1 MGIRIYSMLMAFP
14 RSAVMLVAAAIPTI
28 AQPTVFV
35 SGPGSPLAT
44 YNSSGGIFA
53 GDFNGDGNQD
63 LILATGQLLIGDG
76 KGGLTRS
83 TSGPISGRIIGVADF
98 NLDGV
103 SDLLVESA
111 DSTMVS
117 VLLGSKTGTFTA
129 APGAPLPVSS
139 VFVTDF
145 NHDHIPDLL
154 GITHRVGGDQI
165 FELIG
170 RGDGTF
176 TTGSP
181 FTLAPGEQVNVVAD
195 LNSDG
200 LIDLAVTN
208 SDMTMTN
215 ITGRIYLG
223 SGAGQFT
230 TLTPFPIISTQNGS
244 DSGSLIVGDFNG
256 DGILDLGFEYTSAL
270 SGTLPVGGLL
280 ISYGSGSGKFGSF
293 ASTST
298 GIVGVTPKFLV
309 ADLNNDGKSD
319 VVQYD
324 YLGPFSIDLS
334 TGVTPF
340 IKLPYNIGAWQS
352 AAIADFNGD
361 GKPDVAVQSDFNQ
374 NTTIL
379 LNAMPNLVATPATL
393 VFNGVVGGMVPPQS
407 FTITAAPGL
416 TAASDQPWLSSSVVA
431 RSVEVS
437 TAGLSSGTYNGHVWL
452 SAPNYYGTPIAVTLN
467 LATAQGPFG
476 SFDIPSNGQTGLVG
490 GVQVGGWAL
499 GTPPVT
505 VQIWRDPVLGE
516 NPAAISPNGLVYIE
530 DAIFVAGTRP
540 DVAARYSG
548 FSNRNDAGW
557 GALLLSNELVNSN
570 GSGPLGNGT
579 YTLHAIATDG
589 NGLTADLGAHVVT
602 VNNAASAL
610 PFGAID
616 TPAPGATISG
626 TAYVN
631 FGWALTP
638 QPSNIPTDGSSIWV
652 FIDNQPVGHPV
663 YNRPRSDI
671 QGLFPGYANTNGAV
685 GYFYINTTTLLNG
698 IHQIAWS
705 VTDNAGHT
713 QGIGSRYFFVQN

>member
-1 MGIRIYSMLMAFP
+1 MSIRIYSMPISFP
-14 RSAVMLVAAAIPTI
+14 RSTVMLVASAISTF
-28 AQPTVFV
+28 AQPTLFV
-35 SGPGSPLAT
+35 PGPGSPIAT

-63 LILATGQLLIGDG
+63 LISATGQLLLGDG

-83 TSGPISGRIIGVADF
+83 TSVPISGRIIGVADF

-103 SDLLVESA
+103 SDLLVRSA
-111 DSTMVS
+111 DSSAVS
-117 VLLGSKTGTFTA
+117 VLLGSKTGTFSA
-129 APGAPLPVSS
+129 ASGAPLPASS

-154 GITHRVGGDQI
+154 GIALGVSGESVTE
-165 FELIG
+165 FIG

-176 TTGSP
+176 TTGSA
-181 FTLAPGEQVNVVAD
+181 FVLAPGDQVNVVAD

-208 SDMTMTN
+208 PNTAMTN

-223 SGAGQFT
+223 SSAGQFT
-230 TLTPFPIISTQNGS
+230 ALTPFTIINSGSGST
-244 DSGSLIVGDFNG
+244 SGSLIAGDFNG
-256 DGILDLGFEYTSAL
+256 DGVLDLGFEYTSVL
-270 SGTLPVGGLL
+270 SGTMPVGGLL
-280 ISYGSGSGKFGSF
+280 ISYGSGSGKFGPF
-293 ASTST
+293 TST
-298 GIVGVTPKFLV
+298 GIVGETPQFLV

-319 VVQYD
+319 LVQYD
-324 YLGPFSIDLS
+324 YLGAFSIDLS
-334 TGVTPF
+334 TGGTQF
-340 IKLPYNIGAWQS
+340 TKLPYSIGNWQS
-352 AAIADFNGD
+352 AAIGDFNGD

-393 VFNGVVGGMVPPQS
+393 VFNGVVGGIVPTQS
-407 FTITAAPGL
+407 FTITSAPGL
-416 TAASDQPWLSSSVVA
+416 TAAADKPWLLASVVT

-437 TAGLSSGTYNGHVWL
+437 TAGLSSGTYDGHVCF
-452 SAPNYYGTPIAVTLN
+452 SAPNYYGIPVPVTLN
-467 LATAQGPFG
+467 LATTQGPFG
-476 SFDIPSNGQTGLVG
+476 SFDIPSNGQTGLAG
-490 GVQVGGWAL
+490 PVQVGGWAL

-505 VQIWRDPVLGE
+505 VQIWRNPVVGE
-516 NPAAISPNGLVYIE
+516 NPAAISPNRLVYIE

-540 DVAARYSG
+540 DVAALYSG
-548 FSNRNDAGW
+548 FSNKNDAGW
-557 GALLLSNELVNSN
+557 GAELLSNELANSN

-652 FIDNQPVGHPV
+652 FIDNEPVGHPV
-663 YNRPRSDI
+663 YNNPRSDI

-685 GYFYINTTTLLNG
+685 GYFYINTTTLMNG

>member
-1 MGIRIYSMLMAFP
+1 MLAATAI
-14 RSAVMLVAAAIPTI
+14 SAI
-28 AQPTVFV
+28 AQPTLFV
-35 SGPGSPLAT
+35 SGPGSPIAT

-63 LILATGQLLIGDG
+63 LIFATGQLLLGDG
-76 KGGLTRS
+76 RGGLTGS
-83 TSGPISGRIIGVADF
+83 TSVPIPGRIIGVADL

-103 SDLLVESA
+103 TDLLVKSA
-111 DSTMVS
+111 DSTVVS
-117 VLLGSKTGTFTA
+117 VLLGSKTGAFSA
-129 APGAPLPVSS
+129 VPGTPLPVSS

-154 GITHRVGGDQI
+154 GITHSVGGDQI
-165 FELIG
+165 FELTG

-181 FTLAPGEQVNVVAD
+181 FALAPGEQVNVVAD

-200 LIDLAVTN
+200 LIDLAVTS
-208 SDMTMTN
+208 SDAAMTN
-215 ITGRIYLG
+215 LSGRIYLG
-223 SGAGQFT
+223 SPAGQFT
-230 TLTPFPIISTQNGS
+230 ALTPFPIFSTQYGS
-244 DSGSLIVGDFNG
+244 NSGSLIVGDFNG
-256 DGILDLGFEYTSAL
+256 DGVLDLGFEYTSL
-270 SGTLPVGGLL
+270 LHGTTPVGGLL

-293 ASTST
+293 PSTSI
-298 GIVGVTPKFLV
+298 GIGGGVTPQFLV

-324 YLGPFSIDLS
+324 YLGAFSIDLN
-334 TGVTPF
+334 TGGTQF
-340 IKLPYNIGAWQS
+340 TKLPYNIGGWQS

-393 VFNGVVGGMVPPQS
+393 VFNGVVGGIVPPQG
-407 FTITAAPGL
+407 FTITSAPGL
-416 TAASDQPWLSSSVVA
+416 TAAADQPWLAASIGT
-431 RSVEVS
+431 RSIGVS
-437 TAGLSSGTYNGHVWL
+437 TAGLSSGTYNGHVWF
-452 SAPNYYGTPIAVTLN
+452 SAPNYYGIPIPVTLN

-490 GVQVGGWAL
+490 SVQVGGWAL

-505 VQIWRDPVLGE
+505 VQIWRNPVIAE
-516 NPAAISPNGLVYIE
+516 NPAAISQNGLVYIE

-540 DVAARYSG
+540 DVAALYSG
-548 FSNRNDAGW
+548 FSNKNDAGW
-557 GALLLSNELVNSN
+557 GAQLLSNELVNSN

-579 YTLHAIATDG
+579 FTLHAIATDG

-602 VNNAASAL
+602 VNNAASPL

-638 QPSNIPTDGSSIWV
+638 LPSNIPTDGSSIWV
-652 FIDNQPVGHPV
+652 FIDNHPVGHPV
-663 YNRPRSDI
+663 YNKSRSDI

-685 GYFYINTTTLLNG
+685 GYFYINTTTLTNG